1 LTDELCKSASTSSIH
16 NPNLAQPLCT
26 ILQIALVDL
35 LSSWNIHPEAVVGHS
50 SGEIAAAYCAGSLS
64 RDSALRV
71 AYFRGECVS
80 KLLQDTKREQGGMIA
95 VGLSAEELQPH
106 IQAVLRDGD
115 AKGLQCGC
123 LNSPKS
129 TTVTGLDKY
138 IDALASR
145 LGNLKIFARKLNVP
159 VAYHS
164 RQMLAVA
171 DSYRASLEG
180 HLKPG
185 AKGASLGFPSLFS
198 SVTGLKA
205 SKSDLSS
212 AEYWVQNL
220 VSPVKF
226 SEALH
231 LMYTSLESRE
241 ESQTKPLTYIVE
253 VGPHCSLERPIRDTL
268 PEDSAF
274 VYDYTLRRNS
284 SSTDDVKS
292 LAGRSAAHG
301 YAVDLQAVNGQH
313 DWSREPK
320 VLFDLPKYAFNH
332 SQSYWVESRLS
343 RNVRT
348 REHPRHELLGTRSA
362 DWNPLRPTWRLVIRD
377 SDLPWVNDHKVFI
390 FNCQHTYFVYRA
402 CEITLTAIRRS
413 MASFYIP
420 PQGCS

>member
-1 LTDELCKSASTSSIH
+1 MTDELCKPPQTSNIH
-16 NPNLAQPLCT
+16 SPNLAQPLCT

-35 LSSWNIHPEAVVGHS
+35 LSSWNIHPQAVVGHS

-80 KLLQDTKREQGGMIA
+80 KLLEDTTRDLGGMLA

-106 IQAVLRDGD
+106 IQAVLGDGNPD
-115 AKGLQCGC
+115 GLQCGC

-129 TTVTGLDKY
+129 TTVTGLDRY

-145 LGNLKIFARKLNVP
+145 LEKLKIFSRKLNVP

-171 DSYRASLEG
+171 DSYRSSLEG
-180 HLKPG
+180 YLKPG
-185 AKGASLGFPSLFS
+185 AKGRSSGTPALFS

-205 SKSDLSS
+205 PKDDLSS
-212 AEYWVQNL
+212 ADYWVKNL
-220 VSPVKF
+220 VSPVRF
-226 SEALH
+226 SQALQ
-231 LMYTSLESRE
+231 LMYTSLQDGED
-241 ESQTKPLTYIVE
+241 SQTKPLTYLVE

-268 PEDSAF
+268 PGDSAF

-284 SSTDDVKS
+284 SSVDDVKR
-292 LAGRSAAHG
+292 LAGRTAIHG
-301 YAVDLQAVNGQH
+301 YAVDVQAVNGQLG
-313 DWSREPK
+313 SLREPK
-320 VLFDLPKYAFNH
+320 VLFHLPKYSFNH

-343 RNVRT
+343 RNTRN

-377 SDLPWVNDHKVFI
+377 SDLPWVADHKVFI
-390 FNCQHTYFVYRA
+390 HTAYGMFCARGMYKSA
-402 CEITLTAIRRS
+402 DINT
-413 MASFYIP
+413 
-420 PQGCS
+420 G

>member
-1 LTDELCKSASTSSIH
+1 MTDELCKPASNSSIH
-16 NPNLAQPLCT
+16 SPELGQPLCT

-35 LSSWNIHPEAVVGHS
+35 LASWNIHPQAVVGHS
-50 SGEIAAAYCAGSLS
+50 SGEIAAAYCAGSLT
-64 RDSALRV
+64 RYSALRV

-80 KLLQDTKREQGGMIA
+80 KLLQNTEREKGGMLA

-106 IQAVLRDGD
+106 IQAVLDGSD
-115 AKGLQCGC
+115 ADGLQCGC

-129 TTVTGLDKY
+129 TTVTGLEKY

-145 LGNLKIFARKLNVP
+145 LESLKIFSRKLNVP

-164 RQMLAVA
+164 RQMLAIA

-180 HLKPG
+180 YLKPG
-185 AKGASLGFPSLFS
+185 AKGAQAPALFS

-205 SKSDLSS
+205 QKSDLSS

-231 LMYTSLESRE
+231 LMYTSLENRE
-241 ESQTKPLTYIVE
+241 DSQTKPLTYIVE

-268 PEDSAF
+268 PEDSTF
-274 VYDYTLRRNS
+274 IYDYTLRRNS
-284 SSTDDVKS
+284 SSADDVKG

-301 YAVDLQAVNGQH
+301 YAVDVQAVNSQSV
-313 DWSREPK
+313 WPREPK
-320 VLFDLPKYAFNH
+320 MLFDLPKYAFNH

-377 SDLPWVNDHKVFI
+377 SDLPWVTDHKVLILNFPRK
-390 FNCQHTYFVYRA
+390 F
-402 CEITLTAIRRS
+402 
-413 MASFYIP
+413 
-420 PQGCS
+420 